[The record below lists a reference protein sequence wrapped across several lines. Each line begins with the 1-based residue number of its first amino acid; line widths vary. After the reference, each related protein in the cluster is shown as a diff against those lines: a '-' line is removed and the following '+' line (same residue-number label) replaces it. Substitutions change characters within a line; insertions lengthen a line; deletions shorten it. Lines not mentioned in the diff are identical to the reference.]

1 MMDYGFP
8 QYTDPHML
16 KMLITQESVRSEA
29 DVRDVTVAATG
40 VVNWRKQ
47 GIKYRKNELY
57 IDVHEEVNMLTSAK
71 GQVLRHDVSGKVLR
85 RAHLSMHLNFVFRCC
100 LIAN

>member
-1 MMDYGFP
+1 M
-8 QYTDPHML
+8 
-16 KMLITQESVRSEA
+16 
-29 DVRDVTVAATG
+29 TVAATG

-71 GQVLRHDVSGKVLR
+71 GQVLRHDVSGKVLGGCTCEA
-85 RAHLSMHLNFVFRCC
+85 AHPVLLRCC
-100 LIAN
+100 SIANSVACLNANSV